1 MPPSGHITGMKMKYI
16 PDKKLYSA
24 VMFALKMCPNLQ
36 CANDAKIKVAADYY
50 HVDQSSVLEIVRREL
65 WERAADE
72 AKAEPDRWMTI
83 YNPTATCLLNTG
95 FGNDFVLICPRCGE
109 HYACNSNDYFKLD
122 KLFVSRCKCGF
133 ADEFQRKCVRKEL
146 YQYYTKGDKQHEKN
160 RHE

>member
-1 MPPSGHITGMKMKYI
+1 MPPSGHITDMKMKYI
-16 PDKKLYSA
+16 PDKKLYAA

-50 HVDQSSVLEIVRREL
+50 HVDQYEVLEIVRQEL

-72 AKAEPDRWMTI
+72 AKAKPDEWMSI
-83 YNPTATCLLNTG
+83 YNPTAMRLLNTG
-95 FGNDFVLICPRCGE
+95 FGNDFVLICPQCGE

-133 ADEFQRKCVRKEL
+133 ADEFQRKCVRKKL
-146 YQYYTKGDKQHEKN
+146 YQYYTKGDKTT
-160 RHE
+160 

>member
-1 MPPSGHITGMKMKYI
+1 MPPSGHITEMKMKYI

-50 HVDQSSVLEIVRREL
+50 HVDQYEVLEIVRQEL